1 MSDTTYMKQ
10 GDAYAWLKDNG
21 YDLARSTFNNH
32 WNGVTKL
39 KTPLRVDYA
48 KKSIHIDSLKV
59 YAAGLSKQEISRE
72 VDEAER
78 ATLDLRKLR
87 AEVSAAEN
95 KADRERISN
104 KKDDERWMEVVDHDR
119 QLAAFAG
126 QIEES
131 LKQITTI
138 KLSELIFIVGG
149 ELGRASEFAHALDRL
164 YAAALTD
171 AVREQTKTITF
182 AEEEHD
188 DTGE

>member
-1 MSDTTYMKQ
+1 MTLPQQVFKNRKEALNWIRAEGVSVSQGKFYQDCEEFRLVQSDKTVLLCDLVAYMRRE
-10 GDAYAWLKDNG
+10 LKTG
-21 YDLARSTFNNH
+21 LRGPAQDLAAEEH
-32 WNGVTKL
+32 
-39 KTPLRVDYA
+39 
-48 KKSIHIDSLKV
+48 
-59 YAAGLSKQEISRE
+59 SRE
-72 VDEAER
+72 IRDLE
-78 ATLDLRKLR
+78 LRKLR
-87 AEVSAAEN
+87 ADVASKERANRKEDDRWIEV
-95 KADRERISN
+95 ISH
-104 KKDDERWMEVVDHDR
+104 EM

-149 ELGRASEFAHALDRL
+149 ELHKAAEFAHALDRL

-188 DTGE
+188 DAGE